1 VHIVILVLSVL
12 ATIFIA
18 YAVAGI
24 SGFFFGCGRLDFVVF
39 GLLGGIISGISALI
53 LWQKFFL
60 PQPTKKEK
68 DS

>member
-1 VHIVILVLSVL
+1 MHIVILILSVL

-24 SGFFFGCGRLDFVVF
+24 SSFSLVLEDWISLFWLTW
-39 GLLGGIISGISALI
+39 GIISGVSALI

>member
-1 VHIVILVLSVL
+1 MHIAILILSIL

-24 SGFFFGCGRLDFVVF
+24 SGFFFGSGRMDFIVF
-39 GLLGGIISGISALI
+39 GLLGGIISGVSALI
-53 LWQKFFL
+53 LWQKFSL

-68 DS
+68 DC